1 MCKLK
6 KLANG
11 KKEGAHANGDADS
24 EDDEG
29 EEPDQALDADA
40 AAAAPLTNGKAAR
53 KPAKRPAPGA
63 AAADAEE
70 GEKAAAAEPPRKKRR
85 ESGLLKAARRELA
98 EERAALAQVAS
109 SAPAPQPQLA
119 QPGKGNMASAQPAVN
134 GSGGQALTGL
144 GQAGKKAVKR
154 KESGSGQKVE
164 KAGKANRMKKKEK
177 GSKLA

>member
-11 KKEGAHANGDADS
+11 KKEGAHADGDADS
-24 EDDEG
+24 EDEEG

-70 GEKAAAAEPPRKKRR
+70 GEKAAAAEPPQKKRR

-98 EERAALAQVAS
+98 EERAALAQAAS
-109 SAPAPQPQLA
+109 PAPPPQPQEL
-119 QPGKGNMASAQPAVN
+119 QPGNAMASAKPVAN
-134 GSGGQALTGL
+134 GGGGKVVTGL
-144 GQAGKKAVKR
+144 GQAGKTAVKG
-154 KESGSGQKVE
+154 KKVGGGQTAKKV
-164 KAGKANRMKKKEK
+164 NRMKKKEK
-177 GSKLA
+177 RGKAA